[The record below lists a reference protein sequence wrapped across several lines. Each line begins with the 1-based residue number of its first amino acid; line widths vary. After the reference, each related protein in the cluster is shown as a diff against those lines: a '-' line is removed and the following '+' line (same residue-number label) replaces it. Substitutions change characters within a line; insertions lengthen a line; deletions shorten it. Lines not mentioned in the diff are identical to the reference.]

1 MPADGNEKR
10 YFVQGVRYMEGAV
23 CSLHSECMEAIC
35 LPFSQSVQVE
45 RSGVLIWQAIIHLIL
60 EI

>member
-1 MPADGNEKR
+1 MW
-10 YFVQGVRYMEGAV
+10 GVVY
-23 CSLHSECMEAIC
+23 SLHSECMEAIF
-35 LPFSQSVQVE
+35 LPFYQSVQVE